1 MTFDSRK
8 NLFYDVAISFAGKDR
23 RHARS
28 LADELVRRGVS
39 VFYDE
44 FERSSLWGRDLYA
57 YLMDIYQ
64 NRACFCVAFLS
75 KHYTKKLWSSHE
87 RRAAQARAFQEQ
99 GEYLLPIRLDSTEIP
114 GVLPTTGHLTW
125 PPDDAVSTARL
136 LIEKLRREG
145 RREVALSQDDQMP
158 ASFSR
163 STGELDQFE
172 LKAFLDETYGAD
184 GRMTPFSYSYLA
196 EHLEHMGFSS
206 IAQLQECVSGID
218 PKAICEALHSG
229 RRQGQINTFE
239 DVLLAAMGAKYMRL
253 HKWAP
258 EHWFPARCRADLR
271 LLDEAG
277 IDVGDFNPN
286 TGKG

>member
-1 MTFDSRK
+1 MTSDSRK
-8 NLFYDVAISFAGKDR
+8 NLFYDVAISFAGEDR

-44 FERSSLWGRDLYA
+44 FERPRLWGHDLYT
-57 YLMDIYQ
+57 YLVDIYQ

-75 KHYTKKLWSSHE
+75 KHYAKKLWASHE
-87 RRAAQARAFQEQ
+87 RKAAQARAFREQ

-114 GVLPTTGHLTW
+114 GMLSTTGYLTW

-136 LIEKLRREG
+136 LIDKLRHEG
-145 RREVALSQDDQMP
+145 RRDAVLSQDDQLTT
-158 ASFSR
+158 SFTR

-206 IAQLQECVSGID
+206 VAQLQKCVSGID
-218 PKAICEALHSG
+218 AKAICKALHSG
-229 RRQGQINTFE
+229 RRQGQITTFE
-239 DVLLAAMGAKYMRL
+239 DVLLVAMGANYMRL

-258 EHWFPARCRADLR
+258 EHWFSARCLANLR

-277 IDVGDFNPN
+277 IDVGDFDPN
-286 TGKG
+286 TANS